1 MYLIMFLIV
10 CGGIV
15 LLLLQQQGK
24 LPGIGSK
31 SKLPPV
37 ERNLFNLEI
46 GDIVQHEGTD
56 WFVEGKLIYNV
67 DSYSWFEYLLRDD
80 ERILWLSVEE
90 DDYVEVSLLQEAE
103 IPAIASVPPPK
114 IFSHEGIEYKLVDSG
129 TASAMRLGN
138 TLNRQEQRCKYYDYK
153 SSEHHRISVEVWGDD
168 IEVTA
173 GHKVNPRMLGFLPGD
188 GQKVYG

>member
-10 CGGIV
+10 CGGII
-15 LLLLQQQGK
+15 LLVLQQQGK
-24 LPGIGSK
+24 LPMSRSRG
-31 SKLPPV
+31 KLPPV

-46 GDIVQHEGTD
+46 GDIVQHEETD

-103 IPAIASVPPPK
+103 IPAIVSSSRPEV
-114 IFSHEGIEYKLVDSG
+114 FSYEGIEYKLVDSG
-129 TASAMRLGN
+129 YAQVMRLGN
-138 TLNRQEQRCKYYDYK
+138 TLNRQEQRCKYCDLT
-153 SSEHHRISVEVWGDD
+153 G
-168 IEVTA
+168 
-173 GHKVNPRMLGFLPGD
+173 
-188 GQKVYG
+188 